1 VKGIS
6 KSKSWFYRERNFKI
20 YEEYLNTSITME
32 ALAKKYAMTKQRI
45 WQIIRRCQVGQGD
58 YYQGY
63 QTFKAKKE
71 SFEGS
76 GLSEEEVHH
85 RMRMWLSETHGVKT
99 IKLKDE

>member
-1 VKGIS
+1 
-6 KSKSWFYRERNFKI
+6 
-20 YEEYLNTSITME
+20 ME

-76 GLSEEEVHH
+76 GLSEEEIHH
-85 RMRMWLSETHGVKT
+85 RMRTWLSETHGVKT